1 MKGAGER
8 RREKVV
14 ICICGMTGCGKSTVA
29 ERLAEKYGLRYISGG
44 DALKDL
50 AAEAGYEVDGRG
62 WWESDEG
69 MRFFEERMAD
79 PEFDRMADHK
89 LLEQARAG
97 GVILDSWTMPWLFDG
112 GFKIWLEASE
122 AARASRLAGRDGMLV
137 EDALKVLREK
147 DERTRSI
154 YEKLYGFRLGE
165 DFSPFDMILDVSL
178 LDADEVFETVCLV
191 VDKWLFGTP

>member
-1 MKGAGER
+1 MKGAGEK

-79 PEFDRMADHK
+79 PKFDRMADHK
-89 LLEQARAG
+89 LLERARAG

-122 AARASRLAGRDGMLV
+122 AARASRLAGRDRMPA

-154 YEKLYGFRLGE
+154 YGKLYGFRLGE
-165 DFSPFDMILDVSL
+165 DFSPFDMIFDTSL

>member
-1 MKGAGER
+1 MKGAA
-8 RREKVV
+8 EKIV

-29 ERLAEKYGLRYISGG
+29 KRLAEKYGLRYVSGG

-50 AAEAGYEVDGRG
+50 AADEGYEVGGRG

-69 MRFFEERMAD
+69 MRFFEERMD
-79 PEFDRMADHK
+79 DFEFDRRVDAK
-89 LLEQARAG
+89 LLEQAREG
-97 GVILDSWTMPWLFDG
+97 RVVLDSWTMPWLFDG
-112 GFKIWLEASE
+112 GFKVWLEASE
-122 AARASRLAGRDGMLV
+122 DARASRLAGRDGMLA

-165 DFSPFDMILDVSL
+165 DFSPFDMILDTSL

-191 VDKWLFGTP
+191 VDNWLFGKS

>member
-1 MKGAGER
+1 MKGAGEK

-69 MRFFEERMAD
+69 MSFFEERMAD

-89 LLEQARAG
+89 LLERARAG

-122 AARASRLAGRDGMLV
+122 AARASRLAGRDRMPA

-154 YEKLYGFRLGE
+154 YGKLYGFRLGE
-165 DFSPFDMILDVSL
+165 DFSPFDMIFDVSL
-178 LDADEVFETVCLV
+178 LGADEVFETVCLV
-191 VDKWLFGTP
+191 VYKWLFGTP

>member
-1 MKGAGER
+1 MKGAGEK

-29 ERLAEKYGLRYISGG
+29 KRLAEKYGLRYISGG

-89 LLEQARAG
+89 LLERARAG

-122 AARASRLAGRDGMLV
+122 AARASRLAGRDRMPA

-154 YEKLYGFRLGE
+154 YGKLYGFRLGE
-165 DFSPFDMILDVSL
+165 DFSPFDMIFDVSL
-178 LDADEVFETVCLV
+178 LGADEVFETVCLV
-191 VDKWLFGTP
+191 VYKWLFGTP

>member
-1 MKGAGER
+1 MKGAGEK

-29 ERLAEKYGLRYISGG
+29 KRLAEKYGLRYISGG

-50 AAEAGYEVDGRG
+50 AAEEGHDVAGRG

-79 PEFDRMADHK
+79 PKFDRMADHE
-89 LLEQARAG
+89 LLEQAREG
-97 GVILDSWTMPWLFDG
+97 GVALDSWTMPWLFDG
-112 GFKIWLEASE
+112 GFKIWLEAPE
-122 AARASRLAGRDGMLV
+122 AARASRLAGRDRMPA

-165 DFSPFDMILDVSL
+165 DFSPFDMILDVRL

-191 VDKWLFGTP
+191 VDKWLFGKS